1 MRLRHAVFIGRIAGI
16 PLFGADL
23 ALSGD
28 AALQSF
34 LNLLSALFF
43 ERISAT
49 REDQNGADHE

>member
-1 MRLRHAVFIGRIAGI
+1 MRLRHAVFVGRIAGI

-43 ERISAT
+43 KRIGAAG
-49 REDQNGADHE
+49 EDQNGADDE